1 MGNGNKGKNYE
12 NALWIRLKEV
22 PVINNWQVPTNL
34 CQLKQ
39 ICTNQGID
47 LLAILK
53 SFAPKARDGRRHLL
67 LVGFP
72 IPAHIGED
80 SHEMTWQ
87 AIELPALSCGKYTNR
102 VFILAS
108 DLAFLRLTEQEKA
121 TARVKRAGG

>member
-1 MGNGNKGKNYE
+1 MSVVELQESFVGNFHRAIHSNDSELSLHDSQKVIYQPVWGTAIREKNYE

-53 SFAPKARDGRRHLL
+53 SFAPKCQRWEA
-67 LVGFP
+67 
-72 IPAHIGED
+72 
-80 SHEMTWQ
+80 
-87 AIELPALSCGKYTNR
+87 
-102 VFILAS
+102 AS
-108 DLAFLRLTEQEKA
+108 AFGWFSNPSTYR
-121 TARVKRAGG
+121 